1 MNFAFKI
8 AVLAGAVLLGVAAAP
23 KTVGWSSSVSLTTKG
38 NYLLG
43 NPEAAV
49 RLTEYVSY
57 TCKDCARFQIQSDG
71 VLLLAYVPSGRL
83 AIELHPMIESPI
95 DLTAAMLASCG
106 PKEKYFMN
114 HNALLRSQANWIK
127 PITHASSVQRSRW
140 AGPHLGTRNRA
151 IAADFGLYAVM
162 ATRGYDRQT
171 IERCLN
177 DQAMA
182 SRITAQSDAARAAGV
197 TKTPSFSLGG
207 DLLKNTHDWA
217 SLRPQL
223 DESLN

>member
-1 MNFAFKI
+1 MNRAIKI
-8 AVLAGAVLLGVAAAP
+8 AALAGAALLGVAAAP
-23 KTVGWSSSVSLTTKG
+23 KTVGWSSTVSLTAEG
-38 NYLLG
+38 QYLLG
-43 NPEAAV
+43 NPKAAV

-57 TCKDCARFQIQSDG
+57 TCKDCARFQMQSDG
-71 VLLLAYVPSGRL
+71 VLLLAYLPSGRL
-83 AIELHPMIESPI
+83 NMVVSPVIENPI
-95 DLTAAMLASCG
+95 DLTAAMLANCG
-106 PKEKYFMN
+106 PKEKFFMN
-114 HNALLRSQANWIK
+114 HNALMRSQVNWIK
-127 PITHASSVQRSRW
+127 PLAHASSAQRSRW
-140 AGPHLGTRNRA
+140 AGPDLGARGRA

-171 IERCLN
+171 VERCLT
-177 DQAMA
+177 DKAVA
-182 SRITAQSDAARAAGV
+182 DRITAQSNAARASGV